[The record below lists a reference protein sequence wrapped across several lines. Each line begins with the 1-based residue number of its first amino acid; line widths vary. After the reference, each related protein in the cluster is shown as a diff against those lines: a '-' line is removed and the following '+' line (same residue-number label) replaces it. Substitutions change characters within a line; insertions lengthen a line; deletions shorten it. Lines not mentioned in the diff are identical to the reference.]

1 MPQASDRQ
9 DDQCGREGYFD
20 LGRSGNLQS
29 LELSGCPDIG
39 KLEEIARSVSLKK
52 ITASFPQFALLK
64 DRFVRK
70 IDFSTMTGSMTDEEE
85 EIWYE
90 YVRA

>member
-1 MPQASDRQ
+1 MA
-9 DDQCGREGYFD
+9 D
-20 LGRSGNLQS
+20 LENVQS

-39 KLEEIARSVSLKK
+39 KLEESARSASLRK
-52 ITASFPQFALLK
+52 ITASFQQFAMLK
-64 DRFVRK
+64 DRFDRK
-70 IDFSTMTGSMTDEEE
+70 IDFSMMTGSMTDEEE